1 MSYGIEMLET
11 YRQAASY
18 IDRIL
23 KGEKPSDLPIQ
34 RRNEFV
40 INLKMAKALR
50 LDVPPS
56 VIAAADEV
64 IDETSPPKFSD
75 VH

>member
-34 RRNEFV
+34 RRNEFGEG
-40 INLKMAKALR
+40 A
-50 LDVPPS
+50 PP
-56 VIAAADEV
+56 
-64 IDETSPPKFSD
+64 
-75 VH
+75 

>member
-50 LDVPPS
+50 LNVPPS
-56 VIAAADEV
+56 VIAADEV